1 MYLTAE
7 QLKGKIKNEAKSIHA
22 NAPTLLRLYMM
33 ERFLERVS
41 LSPYRERFVV
51 KGGILVTALVG
62 VALRSTMDIDASLKN
77 FNLSEKDAAE
87 MIHEIIRI
95 PLKDDVNFAVKD
107 VIPVMDQMEYPGIRI
122 TLEASLEKLIVPLKI
137 DISTGDAITPS
148 AVEYRYKLLLED
160 RNITLWSYNTET
172 VLAEKV
178 QTILARGILNT
189 RMRDFYDIRILWN
202 LYENKISADILQ
214 NAFSATCRKRKTP
227 FSRKDAE
234 AIAAKLETDSHMRS
248 LWEIYRKKYPYAETI
263 TYEDAITSLKE
274 LLNALKLQ

>member
-41 LSPYRERFVV
+41 LSRYRERFVI

-77 FNLSEKDAAE
+77 FNLSEK
-87 MIHEIIRI
+87 I
-95 PLKDDVNFAVKD
+95 
-107 VIPVMDQMEYPGIRI
+107 
-122 TLEASLEKLIVPLKI
+122 
-137 DISTGDAITPS
+137 
-148 AVEYRYKLLLED
+148 
-160 RNITLWSYNTET
+160 
-172 VLAEKV
+172 

-189 RMRDFYDIRILWN
+189 RMRDFYDIRTLWG
-202 LYENKISADILQ
+202 LYGNKLSSDILQ

-227 FSRKDAE
+227 FTQKE
-234 AIAAKLETDSHMRS
+234 TETIAAKLETDSYMLS
-248 LWEIYRKKYPYAETI
+248 LWETYRKKYPYAKTI
-263 TYEDAITSLKE
+263 TYEETITSLKE
-274 LLNALKLQ
+274 LLNALKLK